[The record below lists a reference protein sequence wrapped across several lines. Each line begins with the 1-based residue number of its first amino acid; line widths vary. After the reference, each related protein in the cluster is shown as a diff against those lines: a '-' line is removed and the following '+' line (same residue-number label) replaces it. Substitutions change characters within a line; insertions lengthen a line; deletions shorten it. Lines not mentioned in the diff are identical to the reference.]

1 MFIRKSL
8 AVAALAVLTAP
19 AAVHAQ
25 ATEPYISEVIIV
37 PYNFCPRGYT
47 ETNGQLIAIASNT
60 ALFSLVGTFYG
71 GNGQTT
77 FAVPDLR
84 GRTII
89 NVGSGPGLTTRVVG
103 EQSGA
108 TSVTLTTANLPPHT
122 HTAAMRATVETANSS
137 DPVGKTIA
145 TTVNGKRFYSTTA
158 PNVDMRAGD
167 VTVSATGQGTA
178 IQKTSPSLAIRHCIA
193 TTGVF
198 PARN

>member
-1 MFIRKSL
+1 MFIRKSF
-8 AVAALAVLTAP
+8 VAAALVVMAAP

-25 ATEPYISEVIIV
+25 ATEPYIAEVIIV
-37 PYNFCPRGYT
+37 PYNFCPRGYA
-47 ETNGQLIAIASNT
+47 ETNGQLLGIFQNS
-60 ALFSLVGTFYG
+60 ALFSLIGTTYG

-77 FAVPDLR
+77 FALPDLR
-84 GRTII
+84 GRTIM
-89 NVGSGPGLTTRVVG
+89 NFGTGPGLTTRVIG

-122 HTAAMRATVETANSS
+122 HTAAMRATVEVANSS

-167 VTVSATGQGTA
+167 ITVSATGQGTA

-193 TTGVF
+193 LEGVF
-198 PARN
+198 PPRP